1 MLGEAD
7 TFDPALRAELASVAE
22 GTGCELLHVEW
33 KGGVLR
39 LVIDRPQSEPDRG
52 GVTHE
57 HCATVSRQAS
67 ALLDVYDFG
76 AGRYTL
82 EVSSPGL
89 DRPLYRPEDFGRFAG
104 RLARV
109 TYQPPGEGKRTVLV
123 RLREYEPGGGGR
135 ALVDDTSTG
144 ELLTIPVAQVLRA
157 RLEVEL

>member
-7 TFDPALRAELASVAE
+7 TFDPALRAELAAVAE

-39 LVIDRPQSEPDRG
+39 LVIDRPQSGPDSG

-89 DRPLYRPEDFGRFAG
+89 DRALYRPEDFGRFSG

-135 ALVDDTSTG
+135 ALVDDEATG

>member
-1 MLGEAD
+1 MIGEPES
-7 TFDPALRAELASVAE
+7 FDPALRAELAGVAE
-22 GTGCELLHVEW
+22 SVGCELLHVEW

-39 LVIDRPQSEPDRG
+39 LVIDRPG
-52 GVTHE
+52 GAGDGGSVTHE

-67 ALLDVYDFG
+67 AILDVWDFG

-89 DRPLYRPEDFGRFAG
+89 DRPLYRAEDFGRFAG

-109 TYQPPGEGKRTVLV
+109 TWQPPGEGKRTVLV
-123 RLREYEPGGGGR
+123 RLREYEPAGGGR
-135 ALVDDTSTG
+135 ALVDDTTTG
-144 ELLTIPVAQVLRA
+144 ELLTIPIAQVLRA

>member
-1 MLGEAD
+1 VFGEQE
-7 TFDPALRAELASVAE
+7 TFDAALRAELADVA
-22 GTGCELLHVEW
+22 TAAGCELIHVEW

-39 LVIDRPQSEPDRG
+39 LVIDRADG

-123 RLREYEPGGGGR
+123 RLREFEPAGGGR
-135 ALVDDTSTG
+135 ALVDDESTG
-144 ELLTIPVAQVLRA
+144 QLLTIPIAQVLRA
-157 RLEVEL
+157 RLEVEV

>member
-1 MLGEAD
+1 LLGEAD

-39 LVIDRPQSEPDRG
+39 LVIDRADG

-89 DRPLYRPEDFGRFAG
+89 DRALYRPEDFGRFAG

-135 ALVDDTSTG
+135 ALVDDESTG
-144 ELLTIPVAQVLRA
+144 ELLTIPVAHVLRA

>member
-1 MLGEAD
+1 MLGEPD
-7 TFDPALRAELASVAE
+7 TFDPALRAELAAVAE
-22 GTGCELLHVEW
+22 SSGCELVHVEW

-39 LVIDRPQSEPDRG
+39 LVIDRPGIASEGG

-67 ALLDVYDFG
+67 AILDVWDFG

-135 ALVDDTSTG
+135 ALVDDEATG

>member
-1 MLGEAD
+1 VFGEQE
-7 TFDPALRAELASVAE
+7 TFDPALRAELADVA
-22 GTGCELLHVEW
+22 TAAGCELIHVEW

-39 LVIDRPQSEPDRG
+39 LVIDRADG

-123 RLREYEPGGGGR
+123 RLREFEPAGGGR
-135 ALVDDTSTG
+135 ALVDDETTG
-144 ELLTIPVAQVLRA
+144 ELLTIPIAHVLRA
-157 RLEVEL
+157 RLEVEI

>member
-39 LVIDRPQSEPDRG
+39 LVIDRANG

-89 DRPLYRPEDFGRFAG
+89 DRALYRPEDFGRFAG

-135 ALVDDTSTG
+135 ALVDDESTG
-144 ELLTIPVAQVLRA
+144 ELLTIPVAHVLRA

>member
-39 LVIDRPQSEPDRG
+39 LVIDRADG

-89 DRPLYRPEDFGRFAG
+89 DRALYRPEDFGRFAG
-104 RLARV
+104 RLARI

-135 ALVDDTSTG
+135 ALVDDESTG
-144 ELLTIPVAQVLRA
+144 ELLTIPVAHVLRA

>member
-39 LVIDRPQSEPDRG
+39 LVIDRADG

-89 DRPLYRPEDFGRFAG
+89 DRALYRPEDFGRFAG

-135 ALVDDTSTG
+135 ALVDDESTG
-144 ELLTIPVAQVLRA
+144 ELLTIPVAHVLRA

>member
-39 LVIDRPQSEPDRG
+39 LVIERANG

-89 DRPLYRPEDFGRFAG
+89 DRALYRPEDFGRFAG

-135 ALVDDTSTG
+135 ALVDDTATG

>member
-1 MLGEAD
+1 VFGEQD
-7 TFDPALRAELASVAE
+7 SFDPALRAELAGVAR
-22 GTGCELLHVEW
+22 GVGCELIHVEW

-39 LVIDRPQSEPDRG
+39 LVIDRPDG
-52 GVTHE
+52 GVSHE
-57 HCATVSRQAS
+57 HCATVSRQSS

-89 DRPLYRPEDFGRFAG
+89 DRPLYQPEDFGRFAG
-104 RLARV
+104 RLARL
-109 TYQPPGEGKRTVLV
+109 TYQPPGEGKRTALV

-135 ALVDDTSTG
+135 ALVDDEATG
-144 ELLTIPVAQVLRA
+144 ELLTIPIAQILRA

>member
-7 TFDPALRAELASVAE
+7 TFDPALRAELAAVAE

-39 LVIDRPQSEPDRG
+39 LVIDRADG

-89 DRPLYRPEDFGRFAG
+89 DRALYRPEDFGRFAG

-135 ALVDDTSTG
+135 ALVDDESTG
-144 ELLTIPVAQVLRA
+144 ELLTIPVAHVLRA